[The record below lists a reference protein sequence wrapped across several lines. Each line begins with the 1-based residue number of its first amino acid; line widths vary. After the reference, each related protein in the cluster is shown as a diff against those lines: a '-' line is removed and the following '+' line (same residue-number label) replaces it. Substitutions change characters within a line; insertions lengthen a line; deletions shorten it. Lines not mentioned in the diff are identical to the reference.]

1 MCREIFGHNLLG
13 PDPSVPKQ
21 LQPVTKVSSFWF
33 CLYEFQVDSID
44 SSQMMGSF
52 SWSFETSTGCFSKVN
67 YTTCD
72 IY

>member
-33 CLYEFQVDSID
+33 SCMNLR
-44 SSQMMGSF
+44 
-52 SWSFETSTGCFSKVN
+52 
-67 YTTCD
+67 
-72 IY
+72 